1 VTCEKSFDNIRQW
14 IRNIETHASEDVEKM
29 ILGNKC
35 DMDEKRAV
43 SKERGDALAL
53 EYGIPFLETSA
64 KNNINVEQ
72 AFTQMAAAIKK
83 KMDSKASVAAAKTT
97 GIQVSNAPSKRSAFA
112 NWCTL
117 L

>member
-1 VTCEKSFDNIRQW
+1 
-14 IRNIETHASEDVEKM
+14 M

-35 DMDEKRAV
+35 DMDDKRAV
-43 SKERGDALAL
+43 SRERGEALAG

-72 AFTQMAAAIKK
+72 AFTRMAAAIKK
-83 KMDSKASVAAAKTT
+83 KMDAKASVAAAKSG

-112 NWCTL
+112 SWCSIL
-117 L
+117 